1 VLLGP
6 NGRSQLGRRGLEREK
21 IVGLSCGVD
30 QNEEVIGKMFCEF
43 LVAKMDE
50 FKWNFEFE
58 WTFLNFL
65 KDRNLD
71 IGQGFRSNEF
81 ELKVWNILKYNFKIW
96 FEDLNQGIRKFD
108 KTNLN
113 SDSEFGF
120 KEKNFWQPF
129 RYWGWTW
136 LRNEI

>member
-58 WTFLNFL
+58 
-65 KDRNLD
+65 
-71 IGQGFRSNEF
+71 
-81 ELKVWNILKYNFKIW
+81 
-96 FEDLNQGIRKFD
+96 
-108 KTNLN
+108 
-113 SDSEFGF
+113 
-120 KEKNFWQPF
+120 
-129 RYWGWTW
+129 
-136 LRNEI
+136 